1 MMSIPVNLQDL
12 PAGVFQEV
20 FSPENVRGRHA
31 GTGTSLT
38 PLSFPKS
45 RSALWDGSPVGEKLH
60 LQLCSPRMP
69 RILLREKALRL
80 AQRHA
85 RHCNKS
91 HVPCFFLGSVSVD
104 ADEEGVTV
112 TLDRFDPGRDQAAV
126 SGRIPAAPLPG
137 DVQVP
142 CLFSSQKTSDDL
154 IQSEAELY
162 RSFTVLQRHV
172 SGRQPLSLSQLI
184 MVKGRVSC
192 QQQADATLFTLSWS
206 SICPSISLD
215 VQPVRAIPIIPTAL
229 LRSLTSLGQMRPP
242 HNSHQRGFVTMD
254 QTRKLL
260 LLLESDPKASK
271 LPLVGLWLSGVTHVY
286 NPQVWAW
293 CLRFLFG
300 SALQDRVLSENGYF
314 LLVIFGSTHRVPQF
328 FQCRGSDSGRGQL
341 HCQLLSAS
349 QDITLYQVACADVQ
363 TLHFELSPEHH
374 VRQIE
379 VFRHA
384 QTSFSSG
391 APPTAA
397 LSVSDHDS
405 GVEDEDASPRPSPS
419 PHLPVQQTRRV
430 QPSVPELSLLIDSSF
445 TSNHNVW
452 QDTNSAHKLP
462 APTGNA
468 ASVAPPPH
476 IHSTPNPNVPQPCI
490 CCPPHT
496 HDCTPVVPSKVQPP
510 LQTSAPS
517 SLHPVLPVV
526 PVAPPLL
533 PDSAGSCSSILPVP
547 VPKNDDHL
555 ISPTWLARPCD
566 VNGPQAGGV
575 PSDAYQLLLHN
586 DQQIR
591 LLQAQVKMLL
601 EAQVKL
607 QGDPQT
613 PKTRTSI
620 AVATGASLFWGDETP
635 PHQDPPN
642 IINRPHAPSSSSPSP
657 ASHDR
662 SATRSVGG
670 AENSDVTDQEAPCPT
685 SIHHSVDG
693 PQATFEA
700 ESGGE
705 SADGQQSFL
714 GNLMTQLTSRLQ
726 ESDSRQEEDES
737 RRRSLSSAA
746 DSTHPSRMKK
756 KVQGAVQQRD
766 ADVLTSEDSIVQQCM
781 ASKSTLVSEAVC
793 SMEVHLRC
801 HSHKELSRLSMGGHS
816 SVPVLTSFSPTSS
829 PPPSLFHHPSA
840 LLSPSNMSMAT
851 REFMGRRGLIQEE
864 DQEEDILKALPRR
877 PLTKSTNQKLPPQS
891 QLIRDLRPKMQL
903 LVDNINEDK
912 ENVAALPPSLAQTS
926 NRQREGS
933 VGNILDLSRL
943 RQLPKLF

>member
-1 MMSIPVNLQDL
+1 MMSIPVNLQDM

-31 GTGTSLT
+31 GTSLT

-91 HVPCFFLGSVSVD
+91 HVPCFFLGSLSVD

-126 SGRIPAAPLPG
+126 SGRVPAAPLPG
-137 DVQVP
+137 DIQVP
-142 CLFSSQKTSDDL
+142 CLFSFQKTSDDL

-162 RSFTVLQRHV
+162 RCFSVLQRYV
-172 SGRQPLSLSQLI
+172 SSRQPLSLSQLI
-184 MVKGRVSC
+184 TVKGRVSC
-192 QQQADATLFTLSWS
+192 QQQADATVFTLSWS

-215 VQPVRAIPIIPTAL
+215 VHPVRAIPIIPTAL
-229 LRSLTSLGQMRPP
+229 VRSLTSLGRVPPP
-242 HNSHQRGFVTMD
+242 HSSHQQGFLTMD

-293 CLRFLFG
+293 CLRFLLS

-328 FQCRGSDSGRGQL
+328 FQCRGSDSGTGCGQP

-349 QDITLYQVACADVQ
+349 QDITLYQVAPADGQ
-363 TLHFELSPEHH
+363 TLQFELSPERN
-374 VRQIE
+374 VRQIQ

-419 PHLPVQQTRRV
+419 PHLPAQQTRQV

-445 TSNHNVW
+445 TSNHNVS
-452 QDTNSAHKLP
+452 QDTDSAQNPPPPK
-462 APTGNA
+462 GNA
-468 ASVAPPPH
+468 TSTSPPPH
-476 IHSTPNPNVPQPCI
+476 LHSTPNPNLPQPCT

-496 HDCTPVVPSKVQPP
+496 YDCTPVLPSVIQPP
-510 LQTSAPS
+510 LQTSA
-517 SLHPVLPVV
+517 LPVV
-526 PVAPPLL
+526 TPPSKHPAAPPL
-533 PDSAGSCSSILPVP
+533 PDSASPQPCPGSCSGILPVP
-547 VPKNDDHL
+547 VPNNDDSPFPHPA
-555 ISPTWLARPCD
+555 SPTWLARPCG
-566 VNGPQAGGV
+566 VNGPQAGGA
-575 PSDAYQLLLHN
+575 PCDAYQLLLQN

-607 QGDPQT
+607 QGDAHT
-613 PKTRTSI
+613 PKTMTSI
-620 AVATGASLFWGDETP
+620 AVATGASLFWGNQTSP
-635 PHQDPPN
+635 RQDPPN
-642 IINRPHAPSSSSPSP
+642 FINRPHTPSSSSPSP
-657 ASHDR
+657 ASHDC
-662 SATRSVGG
+662 STIRSVGG
-670 AENSDVTDQEAPCPT
+670 AEDRDVTNREAPCPP
-685 SIHHSVDG
+685 SIHHSVDD
-693 PQATFEA
+693 PKAPFEA
-700 ESGGE
+700 ASGGE
-705 SADGQQSFL
+705 SADGQQSFYC
-714 GNLMTQLTSRLQ
+714 NLMTQLTSRLQ
-726 ESDSRQEEDES
+726 ESDSRQEEED
-737 RRRSLSSAA
+737 
-746 DSTHPSRMKK
+746 DDDDDDD
-756 KVQGAVQQRD
+756 GIIQQSV
-766 ADVLTSEDSIVQQCM
+766 AN
-781 ASKSTLVSEAVC
+781 KSTLVTEAVC
-793 SMEVHLRC
+793 CVEVHLRC
-801 HSHKELSRLSMGGHS
+801 QSHTQLSRLSMASNS

-829 PPPSLFHHPSA
+829 PSSSLFHKTSD
-840 LLSPSNMSMAT
+840 LLSPNNMSMAT
-851 REFMGRRGLIQEE
+851 REFMGRCGLIQDE
-864 DQEEDILKALPRR
+864 DQEDIMKALPRQL
-877 PLTKSTNQKLPPQS
+877 LTKSTNPKLTPQS

-903 LVDNINEDK
+903 LVDSINKDK
-912 ENVAALPPSLAQTS
+912 ENVPALPPSLVQANS
-926 NRQREGS
+926 RQREGS